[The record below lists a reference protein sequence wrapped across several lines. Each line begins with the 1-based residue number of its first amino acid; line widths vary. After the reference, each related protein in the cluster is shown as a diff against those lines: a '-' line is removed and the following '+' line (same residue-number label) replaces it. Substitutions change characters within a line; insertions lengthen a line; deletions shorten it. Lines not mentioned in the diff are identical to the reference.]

1 MNSFRG
7 LIEELWDVMENTGAD
22 FTNTFCC
29 FLLTDTTDFTCLQI
43 SLEKMKENILKQCY
57 PLEVLIK
64 SCKPNMSS
72 E

>member
-1 MNSFRG
+1 
-7 LIEELWDVMENTGAD
+7 MEATGAD

-29 FLLTDTTDFTCLQI
+29 FLKADASSFSKLQE
-43 SLEKMKENILKQCY
+43 SLEEVKEDVLRQCY

-64 SCKPNMSS
+64 ISKPNMSS